1 MNRKLLMVF
10 FGFIFMLSVLPV
22 SNVLAQEKVITL
34 RFSNFFPAPHK
45 NSVIMEQWCKELEKR
60 TNGRVKVNYFPGAT
74 LTPAPQTYDSVVK
87 GIADIGES
95 VLGYTRGKF
104 PLSEVVDLPLGIRS
118 GYVATKLADGYY
130 KKFKPKEFD
139 EVKVMYLHAHGP
151 GLLHSR
157 KPVKN
162 LEDLKGMKVRASG
175 LVTKIVQALG
185 GAPVGTPMTE
195 TYDVLSKGVADGA
208 MAPYEALEGWKWG
221 EVIKFTTE
229 DWGAAYT
236 DMMFVVMNKA
246 KWNSLPKDVQGV
258 IEKLND
264 EWVEKQGKTWDEI
277 DKAGKDFTLKRGN
290 QIITLSA
297 EENARWAEKVKPLF
311 DEYLKAMKEK
321 NLPGDQTLKFCQDF
335 LKANQK

>member
-1 MNRKLLMVF
+1 MKKAGVLLAASALLAF
-10 FGFIFMLSVLPV
+10 LLFLPWLS
-22 SNVLAQEKVITL
+22 SDCQAQTVL
-34 RFSNFFPAPHK
+34 RFSNFFPQPHK
-45 NSVIMEQWCKELEKR
+45 NSLLMEQWCKEVEKR
-60 TNGRVKVNYFPGAT
+60 TNGKVKINYYAGGT

-104 PLSEVVDLPLGIRS
+104 PLSEVVDLPLGIKS
-118 GYVATKLADGYY
+118 GLVASRLAEAYY
-130 KKFKPKEFD
+130 KKFTPKEFD

-151 GLLHSR
+151 GIMHTRTPVR
-157 KPVKN
+157 K
-162 LEDLKGMKVRASG
+162 LEDVKGMKIRASG

-185 GAPVGTPMTE
+185 GAPVGTPMGE

-221 EVIKFTTE
+221 EVIKFSTE

-246 KWNSLPKDVQGV
+246 KWNSLPPDVQKA
-258 IEKLND
+258 IEQVNQ
-264 EWVEKQGKTWDEI
+264 EWVEKQGAVWDEI
-277 DKAGKDFTLKRGN
+277 DKAGKEFTLKRGN
-290 QIITLSA
+290 QIITLSKQ
-297 EENARWAEKVKPLF
+297 EDARWVQRVRPLL
-311 DEYLKAMKEK
+311 DEYVTAMKAK
-321 NLPGDQTLKFCQDF
+321 GLPGSEALKFCEDF